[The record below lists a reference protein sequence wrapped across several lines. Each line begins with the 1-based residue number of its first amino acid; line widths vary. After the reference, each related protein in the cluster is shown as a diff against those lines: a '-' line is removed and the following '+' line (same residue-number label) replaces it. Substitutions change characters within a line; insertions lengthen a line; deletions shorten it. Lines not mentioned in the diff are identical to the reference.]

1 MKIRG
6 ETTHR
11 WEFRNRLAVFSV
23 RGSHLDKGKLVSTQ
37 QNQAKYYKDR
47 VKTGQNSAKTIKT
60 KKYRTNIGQISYW
73 KAEFR
78 SITITITK
86 TKSQWQWQGL
96 LNRVCFDDSYFKNY
110 LFHAEVLIKRQKCK
124 ISNVCVHI
132 GDMHC

>member
-1 MKIRG
+1 MPTGSRAW
-6 ETTHR
+6 EDDTHR

-86 TKSQWQWQGL
+86 TKSQ
-96 LNRVCFDDSYFKNY
+96 
-110 LFHAEVLIKRQKCK
+110 
-124 ISNVCVHI
+124 
-132 GDMHC
+132 